1 MAMVKG
7 FEKEEIN
14 ISRLN
19 YAMIILIPKE
29 EEARSLKKFRPISL
43 INCSFKVFGKDLN
56 NILVAIS
63 NRLLAP
69 NQTTFVKGK
78 FILESVVSSHE
89 ITHDAMKNKDKGL
102 FHKLDYENAY
112 DRVDWEFLEEVL
124 TTRGFG
130 LVCKSWVLN
139 LVKGGSIYVRLNDEN
154 IAYFKHGKGLRHG
167 DPLPPLLFNL
177 VINVFTRMLIKASRK
192 GYITG
197 LMSSLYPEGVL
208 SLQYAYDTLLFLE
221 HDY

>member
-43 INCSFKVFGKDLN
+43 INCSFKVFGKALN
-56 NILVAIS
+56 NRLVAIS
-63 NRLLAP
+63 DRLLAP
-69 NQTTFVKGK
+69 NQTTFVKGR
-78 FILESVVSSHE
+78 FILESVVSAHE
-89 ITHDAMKNKDKGL
+89 IILDAMKNKDKGL
-102 FHKLDYENAY
+102 VLKLDYEKTY

-130 LVCKSWVLN
+130 PVWRN
-139 LVKGGSIYVRLNDEN
+139 
-154 IAYFKHGKGLRHG
+154 
-167 DPLPPLLFNL
+167 
-177 VINVFTRMLIKASRK
+177 
-192 GYITG
+192 
-197 LMSSLYPEGVL
+197 
-208 SLQYAYDTLLFLE
+208 
-221 HDY
+221 